1 MEIQEII
8 EIFPRELDVE
18 VHFRMVNDD
27 DDEYIRIDE
36 FTFDEI
42 EEYGY
47 DIFEDNSESFIY
59 EEDDEDEFDLS
70 FLDQDINQ
78 SELIS
83 FMNEYHLVTENIP
96 DAEIY

>member
-83 FMNEYHLVTENIP
+83 FMNEYYLVTENIP

>member
-1 MEIQEII
+1 MEIHEII

-18 VHFRMVNDD
+18 VHFRMVND

-83 FMNEYHLVTENIP
+83 FMNEYYLVTENIP

>member
-1 MEIQEII
+1 MEIEEII
-8 EIFPRELDVE
+8 EIFPRKLDVE

-27 DDEYIRIDE
+27 DEYIRIDE
-36 FTFDEI
+36 FTFKEI

-59 EEDDEDEFDLS
+59 EEEDENEFDLS

-78 SELIS
+78 TELIS
-83 FMNEYHLVTENIP
+83 FMNEYYLVTENIP

>member
-18 VHFRMVNDD
+18 VHFRMVND

-83 FMNEYHLVTENIP
+83 FMNEYYLVTENIP

>member
-1 MEIQEII
+1 MEIEEII

-27 DDEYIRIDE
+27 DEYIRIDE
-36 FTFDEI
+36 FTFEEI

-59 EEDDEDEFDLS
+59 EEDDDEDEIDLR

-83 FMNEYHLVTENIP
+83 FMTEYYLVTEDIP
-96 DAEIY
+96 NPELY

>member
-27 DDEYIRIDE
+27 EESFRIDV
-36 FTFDEI
+36 FTFKEI

-47 DIFEDNSESFIY
+47 NIFEDDSEFFIY
-59 EEDDEDEFDLS
+59 EEEDDDFDLG
-70 FLDQDINQ
+70 FLDREIKH

-83 FMNEYHLVTENIP
+83 FMTEYYLVTEDIP
-96 DAEIY
+96 ESELY

>member
-27 DDEYIRIDE
+27 DEYIRIDE
-36 FTFDEI
+36 FTFKEI

-83 FMNEYHLVTENIP
+83 FMNEYYLVTENIP

>member
-8 EIFPRELDVE
+8 EIFPRELNVE
-18 VHFRMVNDD
+18 VHFRMVND

-36 FTFDEI
+36 FTFKEI

-83 FMNEYHLVTENIP
+83 FMNEYYLVTENIP

>member
-27 DDEYIRIDE
+27 DEYIRVDE
-36 FTFDEI
+36 FTFEEI
-42 EEYGY
+42 DEYGY
-47 DIFEDNSESFIY
+47 DIFEGKSEAFIY
-59 EEDDEDEFDLS
+59 EEEDEEEDFDLG
-70 FLDQDINQ
+70 FLDRDINH

-83 FMNEYHLVTENIP
+83 FMTEYYLVTEDIP
-96 DAEIY
+96 KPELY

>member
-1 MEIQEII
+1 MEIEEII

-27 DDEYIRIDE
+27 DEYVRIDE

-47 DIFEDNSESFIY
+47 DVFEDNSESFIY
-59 EEDDEDEFDLS
+59 EDDDEYEIDLR

-78 SELIS
+78 TELIS
-83 FMNEYHLVTENIP
+83 FMTEYYLVTEDIP
-96 DAEIY
+96 SPELY

>member
-8 EIFPRELDVE
+8 EIFPRELNVE
-18 VHFRMVNDD
+18 VHFRMVND

-83 FMNEYHLVTENIP
+83 FMNEYYLVTENIP